1 MTHDDQAPKWQ
12 TRWRRPARIAAEIAI
27 TFAVLIAL
35 DWWLTG
41 GTGFAYVQPNPYW
54 LPVLLMALAY
64 GTGPGVLAAAIASGL
79 WLAHVHDSTGERDY
93 LDHLFHLSLQPL
105 MWFVA
110 GGIIGEVTIMRT
122 GRHDRLE
129 KRGRIATRNLARL
142 TEAFATLS
150 QTNRQLQVQIA
161 TEAHTVGHAIETAAR
176 LCSHEPAVRRSA
188 IGELI
193 TLAART
199 PDFTCYR
206 VNGDE
211 ARAWIRGPVTAGRRD
226 VLPASLMDRVERH
239 HGLLHVA
246 KRSDRRVLDGIG
258 VAAIALPDR
267 DTGEVVGCLVLH
279 ALPFETL
286 NASRTAELAEIA
298 AWLTP
303 LLADTLHATQQPLRS
318 AGLVA

>member
-1 MTHDDQAPKWQ
+1 MTHDEQAAKWH
-12 TRWRRPARIAAEIAI
+12 TRWRRSARIAAEIAI
-27 TFAVLIAL
+27 AFAALIVL

-41 GTGFAYVQPNPYW
+41 GSGFAHVHPNPYW
-54 LPVLLMALAY
+54 VPVLMMALAY
-64 GTGPGVLAAAIASGL
+64 GTGPGVLAAAVASGL
-79 WLAHVHDSTGERDY
+79 WLAHVQDSAGERDY

-110 GGIIGEVTIMRT
+110 AGIIGEVTIMRT

-129 KRGRIATRNLARL
+129 KRGRVATRNLARL
-142 TEAFATLS
+142 TDAFATLS

-161 TEAHTVGHAIETAAR
+161 TEAHTVGHAIETAVR
-176 LCSHEPAVRRSA
+176 LCSQEPAVRRSV

-193 TLAART
+193 ALAART

-206 VNGDE
+206 VTGDD
-211 ARAWIRGPVTAGRRD
+211 ARAWISGPVTAGRRD
-226 VLPASLMDRVERH
+226 VLPVSLMERVERH

-267 DTGEVVGCLVLH
+267 DTGEIVGCLVLH

-303 LLADTLHATQQPLRS
+303 LLADTLHATQRPLRS
-318 AGLVA
+318 AGLIA

>member
-1 MTHDDQAPKWQ
+1 MTHDDPVRKWQ
-12 TRWRRPARIAAEIAI
+12 TRWRRPARVAGEIVL
-27 TFAVLIAL
+27 TFAALVAL

-41 GTGFAYVQPNPYW
+41 GTGFAHVHPNPYW
-54 LPVLLMALAY
+54 LPVLVMALAY
-64 GTGPGVLAAAIASGL
+64 GTGPGVLAAVIASGL
-79 WLAHVHDSTGERDY
+79 WLANVHDTPGERDY

-105 MWFVA
+105 MWFVVA
-110 GGIIGEVTIMRT
+110 GIIGEVTIMRT

-129 KRGRIATRNLARL
+129 KRGRVATRNLARL
-142 TEAFATLS
+142 TDAFATLS
-150 QTNRQLQVQIA
+150 QTNRLLQVQIA
-161 TEAHTVGHAIETAAR
+161 TEAHTVGHAIDTATRLSSQDPAAR
-176 LCSHEPAVRRSA
+176 RGA

-193 TLAART
+193 ALAART

-206 VNGDE
+206 VTGGA

-226 VLPASLMDRVERH
+226 TLPTPLMERAQRH

-246 KRSDRRVLDGIG
+246 RRSDRQVLDGVG

-267 DTGEVVGCLVLH
+267 KTGEVVGCLVLH

-303 LLADTLHATQQPLRS
+303 LLADMAPATQRPVRS

>member
-1 MTHDDQAPKWQ
+1 MTHDEQAAKWH
-12 TRWRRPARIAAEIAI
+12 TRWRRSARIAAEIAI
-27 TFAVLIAL
+27 AFAALIVL

-41 GTGFAYVQPNPYW
+41 GSGFAHVHPNPYW
-54 LPVLLMALAY
+54 VPVLMMALAY
-64 GTGPGVLAAAIASGL
+64 GTGPGVLAAAVASGL
-79 WLAHVHDSTGERDY
+79 WLAHVQDSAGERDY

-110 GGIIGEVTIMRT
+110 AGIIGEVTIMRT

-129 KRGRIATRNLARL
+129 KRGRVATRNLARL
-142 TEAFATLS
+142 TDAFATLS

-161 TEAHTVGHAIETAAR
+161 TEAHTVGHAIETATR
-176 LCSHEPAVRRSA
+176 LCSQEPAVRRGA

-193 TLAART
+193 ALAART

-206 VNGDE
+206 VTGDE
-211 ARAWIRGPVTAGRRD
+211 ARAWVRGPVTAGRRD
-226 VLPASLMDRVERH
+226 VLPVSLLERVERH

-246 KRSDRRVLDGIG
+246 KRTDRRVLDRIG
-258 VAAIALPDR
+258 VAAIALPDP
-267 DTGEVVGCLVLH
+267 DTGEIVGCLVLH

-303 LLADTLHATQQPLRS
+303 LLADTLATTQRPLRS

>member
-1 MTHDDQAPKWQ
+1 MTHDEQGIQ
-12 TRWRRPARIAAEIAI
+12 SLTRWRRPVRIAVEIAI
-27 TFAVLIAL
+27 AFAALAAL

-41 GTGFAYVQPNPYW
+41 GTGFARVQPNPYW
-54 LPVLLMALAY
+54 LPVLVMALAY

-79 WLAHVHDSTGERDY
+79 WLAHVHDNPGERDY

-105 MWFVA
+105 MWFVVA
-110 GGIIGEVTIMRT
+110 GVIGEVTIIRT

-129 KRGRIATRNLARL
+129 TRGRVATRNLARL

-176 LCSHEPAVRRSA
+176 LCSPDPAERRGA
-188 IGELI
+188 IAELI
-193 TLAART
+193 ALAART

-206 VNGDE
+206 VTGDE
-211 ARAWIRGPVTAGRRD
+211 ARAWLRGPVTAGRRD
-226 VLPASLMDRVERH
+226 VLPAALMERIERH
-239 HGLLHVA
+239 KRVLHVA
-246 KRSDRRVLDGIG
+246 KRSDRHVLDGIG

-267 DTGEVVGCLVLH
+267 KTGEVVGCLVLH
-279 ALPFETL
+279 TLPFEAL
-286 NASRTAELAEIA
+286 NASRTAELAEITT
-298 AWLTP
+298 WLTP
-303 LLADTLHATQQPLRS
+303 LLAAMPNTTRPSVRS

>member
-1 MTHDDQAPKWQ
+1 MTHDEQAPKWR
-12 TRWRRPARIAAEIAI
+12 TRWRRPARVAAEMAIA
-27 TFAVLIAL
+27 FATLIVL

-41 GTGFAYVQPNPYW
+41 GTGFTRVQPNPYW
-54 LPVLLMALAY
+54 LPVLMMALAY
-64 GTGPGVLAAAIASGL
+64 GTGPGVLAAAIATAL
-79 WLAHVHDSTGERDY
+79 WLAHVHDDPGERDY

-105 MWFVA
+105 MWFVLA
-110 GGIIGEVTIMRT
+110 GVIGEVTITRT

-129 KRGRIATRNLARL
+129 KRGRVATRNLARL

-161 TEAHTVGHAIETAAR
+161 TEAHTVGHAIDTATRLSSQDPAAR
-176 LCSHEPAVRRSA
+176 RAA

-193 TLAART
+193 ALAART

-206 VNGDE
+206 VTGGE

-226 VLPASLMDRVERH
+226 TLPAALLERAQRH
-239 HGLLHVA
+239 HAILHVA
-246 KRSDRRVLDGIG
+246 KRSDRHVLDGIG

-267 DTGEVVGCLVLH
+267 KTGEVVGCLVLH

-303 LLADTLHATQQPLRS
+303 LLTDTAHATQRPVRS